1 MGRKPNPLILQ
12 HFERGAKLND
22 SSNRYQHT
30 CRSCGE
36 KFPKGRLDS
45 LINHIIKK
53 CPAIDRT
60 EKQRLVLEFNN
71 LPELADRTQGQQMN
85 IQNVNSHQTAAINGS
100 FEGMTPLETLAEV
113 SRDMAESE
121 HRNHRPGNGSA
132 RGGSQPAMS
141 RGDNLELQEQY
152 TLDNPPMS
160 YESRSQRDKKGINQK
175 GHGNEL
181 NLGRSQSASPNS
193 MAATA
198 AAAARFIPSM
208 VDPQLLSEDAVA
220 QDKLSEDKLTRQ
232 LVEANAMSDGL
243 FNGSPE
249 NAQHSWAMLDIPIPV
264 SQAAAVQAM
273 QVQDQMAHLGQM
285 TYPEHNHAENS
296 FEHSSVQSPKHH
308 LRIAMNPM
316 TTEFSAEYGNGR
328 KATKPNVRGKFNEI
342 RRKEVSDIRRIGS
355 CIRCRMLKKPCTAGE
370 ACETC
375 KSVESARL
383 WKTPCIRTR
392 VAHAFELYSAKLHTV
407 LAHHQVL
414 AAKGS
419 ATFQISLWLI
429 EVSHF
434 PSTTIY
440 ASFPCL
446 EAHDVDTGL
455 TSYILDTDNDDLST
469 KLESYAKRMMPI
481 FIDNE
486 PSQFIRTTLQ
496 TALNV
501 SIQKQDNFLSRALE
515 LWTIVHIFVDSEIR
529 WEMSAKAIAGLPDEE
544 GGQTKAILSTERSFA
559 TIHTQ
564 LNAAAETKASQMCK
578 GILNELERRL
588 LNKASKASFELF
600 LIAVITLNCVEKS
613 TWLFKC
619 WEGEDFHGQWPLEK
633 RPQEF
638 ANQGD
643 DLINVLQMI
652 LRMRDVPP
660 KIFVRQDNGVL
671 AVDDASEQVIRDFF
685 EQVQLNFNDV
695 HDKQVRHFFDP
706 ADSRSYELRYISRLL
721 LPQVPN

>member
-30 CRSCGE
+30 CKACGE
-36 KFPKGRLDS
+36 KFPKGRLDT
-45 LINHIIKK
+45 LMAHIIRK
-53 CPAIDRT
+53 CPALDRL
-60 EKQRLVLEFNN
+60 EKQRLALQFNN
-71 LPELADRTQGQQMN
+71 LPELSERNNNQQMN
-85 IQNVNSHQTAAINGS
+85 IQSANRQTTAIRGRP
-100 FEGMTPLETLAEV
+100 FQGMTPLETLAEV
-113 SRDMAESE
+113 SRRTAESE
-121 HRNHRPGNGSA
+121 PRNQRPGNGSPQ
-132 RGGSQPAMS
+132 GDSQPSMS
-141 RGDNLELQEQY
+141 RGV
-152 TLDNPPMS
+152 
-160 YESRSQRDKKGINQK
+160 NQK

-181 NLGRSQSASPNS
+181 MLGRSQSESPIS

-220 QDKLSEDKLTRQ
+220 ADKLSDDKLTRQ
-232 LVEANAMSDGL
+232 LVEANAMSDRL

-249 NAQHSWAMLDIPIPV
+249 NGQHSWAMMEVPMPA
-264 SQAAAVQAM
+264 SQAAAAQAM
-273 QVQDQMAHLGQM
+273 QVQDQMAHMGQM
-285 TYPEHNHAENS
+285 TYPEHNHTDNT
-296 FEHSSVQSPKHH
+296 FNNGQPPSPKNNV
-308 LRIAMNPM
+308 RIAM
-316 TTEFSAEYGNGR
+316 TTEFSAEYGNGQ
-328 KATKPNVRGKFNEI
+328 KATKPKVRGKFDEN
-342 RRKEVSDIRRIGS
+342 RRKEVSSVRKIGS
-355 CIRCRMLKKPCTAGE
+355 CLRCRMLKKPCTVGDP
-370 ACETC
+370 CDTC
-375 KSVESARL
+375 KGVESARL

-392 VAHAFELYSAKLHTV
+392 VAHELCLYSAKLHTV

-414 AAKGS
+414 AAKAS
-419 ATFQISLWLI
+419 ATFQISHSQI

-434 PSTTIY
+434 PGTTIY

-446 EAHDVDTGL
+446 EAQDLDTGL
-455 TSYILDTDNDDLST
+455 TSYILDTDNDDVST
-469 KLESYAKRMMPI
+469 KLEAYAKRMMPV

-486 PSQFIRTTLQ
+486 PSLFIQITLQ

-501 SIQKQDNFLSRALE
+501 SIQKQDNFISRALE
-515 LWTIVHIFVDSEIR
+515 LWAIVHIFVDSEIR
-529 WEMSAKAIAGLPDEE
+529 WEMSAKTSPGLTEEE
-544 GGQTKAILSTERSFA
+544 GGHTKAILSTERSFA

-564 LNAAAETKASQMCK
+564 LNAAAENKASQMCK

-588 LNKASKASFELF
+588 LNKASRSSFELF

-619 WEGEDFHGQWPLEK
+619 WEGEDFHGQWPLDK
-633 RPQEF
+633 PPQHF

-660 KIFVRQDNGVL
+660 KTFVRQDNGIL
-671 AVDDASEQVIRDFF
+671 AVDDTSDQVIQDFF
-685 EQVQLNFNDV
+685 EQAQLSFTDV

-721 LPQVPN
+721 LPQVPH

>member
-1 MGRKPNPLILQ
+1 MGRKPNPLILKY
-12 HFERGAKLND
+12 FERGAKLND
-22 SSNRYQHT
+22 SSNRYHHT
-30 CRSCGE
+30 CRACSE
-36 KFPKGRLDS
+36 KFPKGRLDTLTS
-45 LINHIIKK
+45 HICKK
-53 CPAIDRT
+53 CPALDRAQ
-60 EKQRLVLEFNN
+60 KQRLVLEFNN
-71 LPELADRTQGQQMN
+71 LPEIADRTNNQQMN
-85 IQNVNSHQTAAINGS
+85 IQTANNRQTTAIRGRP
-100 FEGMTPLETLAEV
+100 FQGMTPLETLAEV

-121 HRNHRPGNGSA
+121 HRSHRPGNESPQGD
-132 RGGSQPAMS
+132 GQQPMS

-152 TLDNPPMS
+152 TLDNPPLS

-175 GHGNEL
+175 GHGSEF

-198 AAAARFIPSM
+198 AAASRFIPSM

-220 QDKLSEDKLTRQ
+220 QDKISEDKLTRQ

-243 FNGSPE
+243 FNGSSD
-249 NAQHSWAMLDIPIPV
+249 NQQHSWSMMEVSMPA
-264 SQAAAVQAM
+264 SQAAAM
-273 QVQDQMAHLGQM
+273 QVQDQMAHMGQM
-285 TYPEHNHAENS
+285 TYSEHNPAENTFDNGQPQS
-296 FEHSSVQSPKHH
+296 QSPKSHT
-308 LRIAMNPM
+308 RIAMNPM
-316 TTEFSAEYGNGR
+316 TTEFSAEYGNGQ
-328 KATKPNVRGKFNEI
+328 KATKPKVRGKFNEG
-342 RRKEVSDIRRIGS
+342 RRKEVSDIRKIGS
-355 CIRCRMLKKPCTAGE
+355 CIRCRMLKKPCTAGDP
-370 ACETC
+370 CDTC
-375 KSVESARL
+375 KGVESARL

-392 VAHAFELYSAKLHTV
+392 VAHELCLYSAKLHTV

-419 ATFQISLWLI
+419 ATFQNSPYQI

-434 PSTTIY
+434 PGTTIY

-446 EAHDVDTGL
+446 EAHDADTGL

-469 KLESYAKRMMPI
+469 KLEAYAKRMMPI

-496 TALNV
+496 TALNL

-529 WEMSAKAIAGLPDEE
+529 WEMSAKAISGLPDEE

-559 TIHTQ
+559 IIHTQ
-564 LNAAAETKASQMCK
+564 LNAAAENKASQMCK

-588 LNKASKASFELF
+588 LNKASKSSFELF
-600 LIAVITLNCVEKS
+600 LVAIITLNCVEKS

-619 WEGEDFHGQWPLEK
+619 WEGEDFHGQWPLDK
-633 RPQEF
+633 PPQHF

-652 LRMRDVPP
+652 LRMREVPP
-660 KIFVRQDNGVL
+660 KTFVRQDNGVL
-671 AVDDASEQVIRDFF
+671 AVDDASEQVVRDFF
-685 EQVQLNFNDV
+685 EQVQLSFTDV
-695 HDKQVRHFFDP
+695 HDKQVRYFFDP

-721 LPQVPN
+721 LPQVSN